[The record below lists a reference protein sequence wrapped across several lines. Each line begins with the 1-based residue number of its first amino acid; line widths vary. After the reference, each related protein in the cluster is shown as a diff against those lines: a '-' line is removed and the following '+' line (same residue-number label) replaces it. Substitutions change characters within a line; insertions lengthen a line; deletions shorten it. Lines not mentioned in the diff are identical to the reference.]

1 MDEGKI
7 YRIVYSDGDNTR
19 VKILKFIRNDNS
31 ILVFLNTDKNI
42 EECISV
48 NSFIRSEEIN
58 NG

>member
-1 MDEGKI
+1 MDEGKM
-7 YRIVYSDGDNTR
+7 YRVVYSDGEQTR
-19 VKILKFIRNDNS
+19 VKILSFIRNDNS
-31 ILVFLNTDKNI
+31 VLVFFNMDKGI